1 MNDATGEVVPL
12 LQQLIR
18 NGCVNDGKPDSG
30 DESRNAEALRE
41 FLGGS
46 DLEVFEPVANR
57 GSIVARI
64 EGSDPTAPSLCLMG
78 HTDVV
83 PFNADTW
90 QRDPLGG
97 ELVANDDGGSE
108 VWGRGAV
115 DMLNQT
121 AAMAVAFR
129 RLVRSGFKPR
139 GTLVFFGVAD
149 EEAGGY
155 AGAGPVVADHA
166 DAVVT
171 DYCLTEFGGYATER
185 PSGELHVSVG
195 TAEKGGAA
203 TKLTIRGTASHGSV
217 PYGTDNALVTA
228 SEIIRRIGETE
239 GPGRIDDTWRQW
251 VHAQGYDEERT
262 ETLLDPH
269 RTWEAL
275 PTLGKRLAGQ
285 AHACTHLTAAPTMV
299 RGSKQQKVNVIPDS
313 IELWVDVRL
322 LPGQSKD
329 DVLSFWDDVLGAGG
343 VAESREDLRDKVEI
357 EFPRGVRS
365 GTASPTD
372 TPLWDVM
379 TRAAQRAY
387 PAASLLPSMSS
398 GTTDARYLRPA
409 GVTTYGFGL
418 LSKKITPAEFFSRF
432 HGKDERIDLE
442 SLQLS
447 VDLWEWVAREL
458 LG

>member
-1 MNDATGEVVPL
+1 MTDATGEVVPL

-18 NGCVNDGKPDSG
+18 NGCVNDGKTDSG
-30 DESRNAEALRE
+30 HESRNADALRA
-41 FLGGS
+41 FLGDG
-46 DLEVFEPVANR
+46 ETAVFESVEDR

-64 EGSDPTAPSLCLMG
+64 EGSDPSAPSLCLMG

-90 QRDPLGG
+90 ERDPLGG
-97 ELVANDDGGSE
+97 ELIDDE

-129 RLVRSGFKPR
+129 RLVRSGFRPK
-139 GTLVFFGVAD
+139 GTLVFLGVAD

-155 AGAGPVVADHA
+155 AGAGPLVQDHA

-171 DYCLTEFGGYATER
+171 DYCLTEFGGYTTAAA
-185 PSGELHVSVG
+185 GGGVHVSVG

-203 TKLTIRGTASHGSV
+203 TKLTVRGTASHGSV

-228 SEIIRRIGETE
+228 AEIVRRITTTR
-239 GPGRIDDTWRQW
+239 GPSRIDDTWRQW
-251 VHAQGYDEERT
+251 VHGQGYDEELT
-262 ETLLDPH
+262 ATLLDPA
-269 RTWEAL
+269 RVWEAL
-275 PTLGKRLAGQ
+275 PTMSKRLAGQ

-299 RGSKQQKVNVIPDS
+299 RGARQQKINVIPDS

-322 LPGQSKD
+322 LPGQTKD
-329 DVLSFWDDVLGAGG
+329 DAIAFFDDVLG
-343 VAESREDLRDKVEI
+343 EDLRDRVEI
-357 EFPRGVRS
+357 EFPRGARS
-365 GTASPTD
+365 GTSSSTE

-387 PAASLLPSMSS
+387 PTASLLPSMSS

-418 LSKKITPAEFFSRF
+418 LSAKVTPAEFFARF

-442 SLQLS
+442 SLSLS
-447 VDLWEWVAREL
+447 VELWEWVAREFL
-458 LG
+458 A